1 MRRTDIGQNGRAA
14 LKKPLQVMRALH
26 VRKNDMSQHV
36 EADLERFGRELDQS
50 GLVISRD
57 ENQGITYQEA
67 MDVLREMAEG
77 PLTATIG
84 LRHRSLRRE

>member
-14 LKKPLQVMRALH
+14 LKRPLQVMRAPH
-26 VRKNDMSQHV
+26 VRKNDMSQDV

-77 PLTATIG
+77 PLNATGG
-84 LRHRSLRRE
+84 LRRRRLRRE